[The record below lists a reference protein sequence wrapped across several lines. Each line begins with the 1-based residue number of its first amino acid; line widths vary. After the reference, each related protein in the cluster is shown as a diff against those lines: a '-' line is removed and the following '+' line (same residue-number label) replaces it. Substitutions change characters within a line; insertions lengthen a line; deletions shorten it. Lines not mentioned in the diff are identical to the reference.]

1 MLVVDDHPVFRDGLV
16 GAFATVPEVEVC
28 GTAGDGQDAV
38 RESERLRPDV
48 VLMDLNLPTM
58 SGVEATRAIVDAG
71 PGVAVLVLTMLDD
84 PDSVFAALRA
94 GARGY
99 LLKGSRPEEI
109 VSAVLAAGQGEA
121 VFGPGIAD
129 RVLAYF
135 SATRARSRPVPFP
148 ELTDREREILE
159 LIASGER
166 NTDIARRLYISPK
179 TVRNHVSN
187 IFSKL
192 HVADRAEAIAL
203 ARDAGVGSAATEGRD
218 PRPRADP
225 DPAAPPTAPAE

>member
-1 MLVVDDHPVFRDGLV
+1 MTDGVLRLLIVDDHPVFRDGLL
-16 GAFATVPEVEVC
+16 GAFATVPGIEVC
-28 GTAGDGQDAV
+28 GASGDGPDAV
-38 RESERLRPDV
+38 READRLQPDV

-58 SGVEATRAIVDAG
+58 SGVEATKAIVDAS
-71 PGVAVLVLTMLDD
+71 PEAAVLVLTMLDD

-99 LLKGSRPEEI
+99 LLKGSGPEEI
-109 VSAVLAAGQGEA
+109 VRAVLAAGEGEA

-135 SATRARSRPVPFP
+135 SAGRSRRRPAPFP
-148 ELTDREREILE
+148 ELTEREREILE

-166 NTDIARRLYISPK
+166 NPDIARRLYISPK
-179 TVRNHVSN
+179 TVRNHISN
-187 IFSKL
+187 IFAKL

-203 ARDAGVGSAATEGRD
+203 ARDAGVGRTVEEQRD
-218 PRPRADP
+218 SG
-225 DPAAPPTAPAE
+225 